1 MINFKDK
8 NKKKMIYKNSDL
20 FIMFYQICFQLI
32 EEAST
37 NIFILIF
44 TFVLIPRNKNFRI
57 Y

>member
-44 TFVLIPRNKNFRI
+44 TFVLIPRNKK
-57 Y
+57 